1 MQRSINPTV
10 RRNKKSPKERIPK
23 DLLNEAI
30 KLGKKYGYS
39 KTAKELG
46 LNSTILLKRS
56 PKRNTSSDQ
65 DVKVVKLAPLR
76 LSDQKT
82 SVNTASSRQNTLI
95 AEVVSPSGVAL
106 RLFSGIDENCTKVL
120 AQFVKEL

>member
-1 MQRSINPTV
+1 MMKKDLESTKKAFENW

-46 LNSTILLKRS
+46 LNSKILLKS
-56 PKRNTSSDQ
+56 Y
-65 DVKVVKLAPLR
+65 
-76 LSDQKT
+76 
-82 SVNTASSRQNTLI
+82 
-95 AEVVSPSGVAL
+95 
-106 RLFSGIDENCTKVL
+106 
-120 AQFVKEL
+120 